1 MEGGRGRAPN
11 EGKYSSSSPERARGG
26 GVVGMSLREFDG
38 TPWRVVSQAPS
49 GVQPGQGFLEVWTFE
64 EPDQGGAVRK
74 TNKVLDSEFA
84 SAHSVR
90 QQEKAPAVL
99 ATPRGRG

>member
-1 MEGGRGRAPN
+1 MAESEPRQVQLFITRESA
-11 EGKYSSSSPERARGG
+11 GG

-64 EPDQGGAVRK
+64 EPDQGGAVR
-74 TNKVLDSEFA
+74 NKQS
-84 SAHSVR
+84 S
-90 QQEKAPAVL
+90 
-99 ATPRGRG
+99 